1 MARPD
6 GDGRHSITGATPTA
20 RIRLRAAA
28 AVPKAETVAEPK
40 IIAETVMTVMTVMTV
55 AVPKITA
62 ETVADSDSVNGS
74 NSDNDRIEL
83 IMTC

>member
-40 IIAETVMTVMTVMTV
+40 IIAETVMTVMTV